1 MTRVELDRIERGRF
15 DPPVTYDTIIKGGR
29 WFDGTGAPSA
39 VRHLGLR
46 GGRVAA
52 VSAEPLDEAGCPEVV
67 DATGRWVMPGMV
79 DIHTHYDVE
88 VLEGPALEESLRHGV
103 TTILLGSCSLSTVH
117 VDAVDAGDL
126 FGRVEAIPRQHV
138 IRSVG
143 AHKTWRSAEEY
154 VAALESLPLGPNLA
168 SFIGH
173 SDMRAATMGLD
184 RATRDDVR
192 PTRSELDR
200 MERMLTEALDAGFV
214 GMSAQQLLFDKLD
227 GDLCRS
233 RTLPSTYAKGHEMR
247 RLRDVLRRR
256 GRALQAGPDATHPHT
271 IVTQA
276 LGSIGLWRNPLKTSL
291 LSAAD
296 IKAIP
301 FIIHLMRLLGGVVN
315 RLGADFRWQHLPVPF
330 EVYADGIDLV
340 IFEEFGSGA
349 AALHLQEKL
358 ARDELMRDPA
368 YRARFRKDYESKYGP
383 RVWHRDFFDAEVVEC
398 PDASVVGKSFG
409 QVGVERGGA
418 HPVDAFLDLVL
429 EHGTAL
435 RWRTTISN
443 HRPKIL
449 QRMAQTPSIQMG
461 FSDAGAHLRNMAF
474 YNFGLRLLKHVHDAE
489 KAGKPFLGVEQAVHR
504 LTGELAEWYDL
515 DAGHLRVGD
524 RADLVVVDPE
534 RLDASLEEYAESPV
548 DQYGG
553 LSRMVNRNDATVPLV
568 MVGGRTVWRDGRAAD
583 VLGRERTG
591 RFLRAGQSAVD
602 PLPASGADSLPS
614 AS

>member
-1 MTRVELDRIERGRF
+1 M
-15 DPPVTYDTIIKGGR
+15 TYDTIIKGGR

-52 VSAEPLDEAGCPEVV
+52 VSAEPLDESGCPEVV
-67 DATGRWVMPGMV
+67 DATGQWVMPGMV

-88 VLEGPALEESLRHGV
+88 VLEGPTLEESLRHGV

-200 MERMLTEALDAGFV
+200 MERMLTEALDAGFI

-276 LGSIGLWRNPLKTSL
+276 LGSIGLKLFGMGRKPLKTSL

-340 IFEEFGSGA
+340 IFEEFGAGA

-383 RVWHRDFFDAEVVEC
+383 RVWHRDFFDAEIVEC

-449 QRMAQTPSIQMG
+449 QKMAQTPSIQMG

-474 YNFGLRLLKHVHDAE
+474 YNVGLRLLKHVHDAE
-489 KAGKPFLGVEQAVHR
+489 KAGKPFLSVEQAVHR
-504 LTGELAEWYDL
+504 MTGELAEWYDL

-524 RADLVVVDPE
+524 RADLLVVDPE
-534 RLDASLEEYAESPV
+534 RLDASLEEYAEAPV

-591 RFLRAGQSAVD
+591 RFLRAGETAVD